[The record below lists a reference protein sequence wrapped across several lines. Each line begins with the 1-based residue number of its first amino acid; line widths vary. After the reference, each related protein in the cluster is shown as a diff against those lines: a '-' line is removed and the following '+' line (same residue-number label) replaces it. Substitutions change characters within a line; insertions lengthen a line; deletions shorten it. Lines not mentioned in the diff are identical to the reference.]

1 MASRLLF
8 ISLVCS
14 FIAADQV
21 ELFEGGHNDWKRQT
35 HTGTLL
41 GAWLCHLMYRIHW
54 SKRCYTIYLCAYCHV
69 IQGRERAG
77 FSSRFFFFF
86 DKGEAGCLSEVN
98 PQNPCI
104 LRQGV
109 CFFGRGLCSQR
120 GFPHN
125 CWQHPSNTLCR
136 MQTLHHVFVWDL
148 QVFVSWLFIYIQK
161 HCINLSGIFVRNSLN
176 LSWMLL
182 LWWWRRHFW
191 SGAK

>member
-77 FSSRFFFFF
+77 FSSRFFFFSIKVKQVAF
-86 DKGEAGCLSEVN
+86 LRWIHRTRAFSGRVCVFSEEAFVLST
-98 PQNPCI
+98 
-104 LRQGV
+104 
-109 CFFGRGLCSQR
+109 
-120 GFPHN
+120 GFPTPADSILLTR
-125 CWQHPSNTLCR
+125 CAACKRCITCLC
-136 MQTLHHVFVWDL
+136 
-148 QVFVSWLFIYIQK
+148 
-161 HCINLSGIFVRNSLN
+161 GIFKCLFPDFLYIYKNI
-176 LSWMLL
+176 
-182 LWWWRRHFW
+182 
-191 SGAK
+191 A